1 EPCQLTQFLICADE
15 EATLHAFHCLDLGEC
30 AEEASSHSL
39 DGVTDGIKVVD
50 QGSASHQRGSVGMGE
65 GDRIALQRKGK
76 WMDQCPACCRQRLVI
91 VGAIE
96 EIALAGRTEALSPVA
111 RVYLQHVATD
121 DSVRG
126 APLANGQRDG
136 RDIAGGAKMGADSAA
151 LGAKL
156 LQL

>member
-1 EPCQLTQFLICADE
+1 
-15 EATLHAFHCLDLGEC
+15 
-30 AEEASSHSL
+30 
-39 DGVTDGIKVVD
+39 
-50 QGSASHQRGSVGMGE
+50 
-65 GDRIALQRKGK
+65 
-76 WMDQCPACCRQRLVI
+76 MDQCPACCPQRLVI

-136 RDIAGGAKMGADSAA
+136 GDIAGGAKMGADSAA

-156 LQL
+156 LQLMFGQEADQTSYDRLRIGVRIMHI